1 MEKIKIDL
9 DLLLPE
15 IPDERDACVER
26 IITMMQNHKGVAK
39 AHVVPGNEKDEA
51 KLCFHYDPDEISLD
65 QIQAY
70 AKEAGASITQQFGH
84 LMVEVEKIREMI
96 EASVVEEQLKKIPAL
111 VDVSV
116 SATGNIRIEYDQTKA
131 SKESVLS
138 AIRNQ
143 GLKIRS
149 SKETE
154 HHHDHDHS
162 DGHDH
167 DHDHGDGEA
176 VGGKKYLP
184 AIISFTMLMAGVI
197 TDNYIQQDFFT
208 GWVRLVWYGIAY
220 IPVGLPVA
228 ITGFKLLA
236 KGEVFTEFILMT
248 IATLGA
254 FYIGEYPEGVA
265 VMLFYAVGELFQDA
279 AVNRAK
285 RSIKALLDI
294 RPDTAMVLMD
304 GVYKEVA
311 PTDVKVGDTIQ
322 IKAGERVPLDGE
334 MLSEGSSFN
343 TAALTGESKPSTI
356 RKGETALAG
365 MINQEKVVEL
375 KVTKLFN
382 DSSLARILTMVQ
394 EATTR
399 KAKTEQ
405 FIRRFA
411 RIYTPIVVFLAIG
424 IALLPYFFVADYVF
438 NDWLYRALIFLV
450 ISCPCALV
458 ISIPLGYFGGI
469 GAASGKGI
477 LFKGSNYLDL
487 MTKITSVIMDK
498 TGTLTKGVFKVQEV
512 KSYELP
518 KEEWLPLAAALES
531 KSTHPVAQAVVAYA
545 GELKGIV
552 IEELEEISGHGLK
565 GKANGRVVLAGNVKL
580 MEKMS
585 IAVSDELRSITD
597 TIVVVAVDGKLAGY
611 VTIADEIKEDS
622 KGAIAA
628 LHRMNIKTTMLSG
641 DKQSVVDKVAKQLGI
656 DNAYGDLLPEN
667 KVEKV
672 EQAKKDYRAVIAFVG
687 DGINDAPVLALSDV
701 GIAMGGL
708 GSDAAI
714 ETADV
719 IIQTD
724 QPSKIATAIGIGRA
738 TNRIVWQNIALAF
751 GVKAIVL
758 VLGAGG
764 LATMWEA
771 VFADVGVALLAI
783 LNAVR
788 IQKMKF

>member
-15 IPDERDACVER
+15 IPDERDACVQR
-26 IITMMQNHKGVAK
+26 IISMMQNHKGITK
-39 AHVVPGNEKDEA
+39 AHLLPGNEKDEA
-51 KLCFHYDPDEISLD
+51 KLCFHFDPDEISLE

-70 AKEAGASITQQFGH
+70 AREAGAAITKQYGH

-96 EASVVEEQLKKIPAL
+96 EAGVVEGQLKKVPAL

-116 SATGNIRIEYDQTKA
+116 SATGNIRIEYDQTLID
-131 SKESVLS
+131 KEGVLKE
-138 AIRNQ
+138 IRQQ
-143 GLKIRS
+143 GLKV
-149 SKETE
+149 KEVLKT
-154 HHHDHDHS
+154 HSHDHDHDED

-167 DHDHGDGEA
+167 DHSHGDSNA
-176 VGGKKYLP
+176 PAWKSYLP
-184 AIISFTMLMAGVI
+184 AIISFTMLIAGI
-197 TDNYIQQDFFT
+197 IADNYNTFP
-208 GWVRLVWYGIAY
+208 GWVRLIWYGIAY
-220 IPVGLPVA
+220 IPVGIPVA
-228 ITGFKLLA
+228 VTGFKLLM
-236 KGEVFTEFILMT
+236 KGDIFTEFILMT

-265 VMLFYAVGELFQDA
+265 VMLFYTVGELFQDA

-294 RPDTAMVLMD
+294 RPDTAMVLVN
-304 GVYKEVA
+304 GTYKEVA

-322 IKAGERVPLDGE
+322 VRAGERVPLDGE
-334 MLSEGSSFN
+334 MLSEGSAFN

-365 MINQEKVVEL
+365 MINQEKVIEL

-382 DSSLARILTMVQ
+382 DSSLARILTLVQ

-399 KAKTEQ
+399 KARTEQ

-424 IALLPYFFVADYVF
+424 IALLPYFFVASYVF

-469 GAASGKGI
+469 GTASRKGI

-512 KSYELP
+512 KSYDLP
-518 KEEWLPLAAALES
+518 EEEWLPLAAALES
-531 KSTHPVAQAVVAYA
+531 KSTHPVAQAIVAHVKDPGLA
-545 GELKGIV
+545 
-552 IEELEEISGHGLK
+552 IEDLEEISGHGLK
-565 GKANGRVVLAGNVKL
+565 GKAGGRIVLAGNVKL
-580 MEKMS
+580 LEKMN
-585 IAVSDELRSITD
+585 IPVREELRNITD

-611 VTIADEIKEDS
+611 VTIADEMKEDS
-622 KGAIAA
+622 REAINA
-628 LHRMNIKTTMLSG
+628 LHGMNIKTTMLSG
-641 DKQSVVDKVAKQLGI
+641 DKQSVVDKVAKYLGI
-656 DNAYGDLLPEN
+656 DHAYGDLLPEN

-672 EQAKKDYRAVIAFVG
+672 EQAKKDTGAIIAFVG

-788 IQKMKF
+788 IQRMKF